1 MTIRDSLASHLSDNQ
16 PMPDRAVWMH
26 DGQIDFAV
34 LTYRTKVLIAGRGWG
49 KSTYIALQM
58 ALYVQAMAGSR
69 GALIALSETQLKNE
83 TMDAV
88 CGMWDAMGLV
98 KGIHYVLYH
107 EPPLSWQLKQLA
119 KVAKWDNV
127 ISFCNGTVVSLYSAN
142 NYKTARGA
150 NLHWAI
156 LDEAGFFKR
165 DVYHDVVSKAVRCTK
180 GNFKSPYLHQKV
192 IVSSPPREVMG
203 MWVSDFKTT
212 AKEHPTT
219 IHYEKRTAKENPHLS
234 DAWHAEQQASSPMAY
249 ALEVLCEDGIMDAE
263 LSFYHAFDTSKHS
276 YLTQYEWRFGRHKDT
291 LYNPNEPLHLTCDF
305 GIYFSCAS
313 LIQPYLDKG
322 KRYVVPVLRQFFTQ
336 RREKY
341 PQVVERF
348 AQQYSDHHKKVM
360 YLYGDPNGRYAT
372 PQSSDDYFTDI
383 ANILKGHGWTVHIVV
398 ERGKQAANHI
408 QRHKDINT
416 ILTELNLALPQ
427 LRINADHAADV
438 ITAMQVT
445 NKLPNGKK
453 DKGLEADKQGS
464 QLHAPHFT
472 DGLDY
477 FFEQW
482 DNGKGISKGQRHRK
496 AWG

>member
-1 MTIRDSLASHLSDNQ
+1 MTIRASLASHLSDEQ

-26 DGQIDFAV
+26 DGQIDFSL

-58 ALYVQAMAGSR
+58 ALYVQEMPGSR

-83 TMDAV
+83 TMEAV
-88 CGMWDAMGLV
+88 CQMWQIMGLV
-98 KGIHYVLYH
+98 ENIHYVLYQ
-107 EPPLSWQLKQLA
+107 EPPESWKSKQIA
-119 KVAKWDNV
+119 KVKKWDNV

-150 NLHWAI
+150 NLHWCI

-165 DVYHDVVSKAVRCTK
+165 DVYHDVISKGVRCMK

-192 IVSSPPREVMG
+192 IVSSPPRESMG
-203 MWVSDFKTT
+203 LWVTDFKTT
-212 AKEHPTT
+212 AKQRPNL
-219 IHYEKRTAKENPHLS
+219 IHYDKRPATENPYLS
-234 DAWHAEQQASSPMAY
+234 DEWHDEQQTASPMAY
-249 ALEVLCEDGIMDAE
+249 AIEVLCQDGVVDPE
-263 LSFYHAFDTSKHS
+263 LSFYFKYDTTKHE

-291 LYNPNEPLHLTCDF
+291 LYNPNAPLHLTWDF
-305 GIYFSCAS
+305 GTYFSCAS
-313 LIQPYLDKG
+313 LLQPYQEAT
-322 KRYVVPVLRQFFTQ
+322 KRYVVPVLCQFFTQ

-341 PQVVERF
+341 PQVVEKF
-348 AQQYSDHHKKVM
+348 ALKYSDHHHKVM

-372 PQSSDDYFTDI
+372 PQSHDDYYTDI
-383 ANILKGHGWTVHIVV
+383 AKLLKSHGWTVHIVV
-398 ERGKQAANHI
+398 ERGKQAENHI
-408 QRHKDINT
+408 QRRKDMNA
-416 ILTELNLALPQ
+416 ILSELDPALPV
-427 LRINADHAADV
+427 LRINKDHAADV
-438 ITAMQVT
+438 SVAMCVT
-445 NKLPNGKK
+445 NTLPNGKK

-482 DNGKGISKGQRHRK
+482 ANGKGVLKRQHK
-496 AWG
+496 TWG